1 MKVVETK
8 KGENVVEVHFAKYE
22 MKLFAEQMKKRKL
35 SLVKCFQLLIR
46 EAFVWYLD
54 TER

>member
-1 MKVVETK
+1 MKVVESK

-22 MKLFAEQMKKRKL
+22 MKLFAGMMKERKL
-35 SLVKCFQLLIR
+35 PLVKCFQRLIR
-46 EAFVWYLD
+46 KAFGWYFD